1 MRTVE
6 KEILRDLRLG
16 GVNVLSVGIVGD
28 SRPTNCW
35 EQIVSH
41 QSKTGLY
48 MSNYNSR
55 LPLGCQAKP
64 EVMEQGPEFLFHLA
78 SS

>member
-16 GVNVLSVGIVGD
+16 GVDVLSAVGH
-28 SRPTNCW
+28 PTNCW

-41 QSKTGLY
+41 QSKTGL
-48 MSNYNSR
+48 
-55 LPLGCQAKP
+55 
-64 EVMEQGPEFLFHLA
+64 
-78 SS
+78 